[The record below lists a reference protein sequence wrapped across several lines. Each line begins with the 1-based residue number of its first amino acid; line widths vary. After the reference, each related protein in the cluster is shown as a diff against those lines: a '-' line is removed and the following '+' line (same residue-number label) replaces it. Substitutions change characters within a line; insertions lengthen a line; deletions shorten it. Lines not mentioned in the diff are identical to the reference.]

1 MFQQDITLGP
11 GTGTFTSHTFEI
23 FIMLFVAFLMGL
35 WMGWALWSRFRQI
48 SQRLQ
53 TDNDSLTLTVNN
65 LRAELEAL
73 RTKFAAAETDR
84 AEFNSRYS
92 LLERENDELRL
103 RLSESESE
111 TTRTQGRNRQLETE
125 LGLSFEPEEV
135 AGADIPLEINTMSPE
150 VEEDWQPD
158 VEAELAGMSVEHATA
173 SADLVEEFGD
183 REPAFSLDE
192 WIDPISES
200 PAEPVPT
207 APVVEEAP
215 APPAEEPAVV
225 TTEPSTI
232 VVMAP
237 GHRDDLK
244 IVEGIGP
251 KIEELLFQNGVY
263 TYQQLAET
271 PVEEIRNILSAAG
284 SRFAMHDPG
293 TWSAQALLAANGEW
307 DNLKAYQDFLNAG
320 KRPGA

>member
-11 GTGTFTSHTFEI
+11 GTGTFTAHTFEI

-35 WMGWALWSRFRQI
+35 WMGWAMWNRFRQM
-48 SQRLQ
+48 SERLR
-53 TDNDSLTLTVNN
+53 TDNESLTLTVNN
-65 LRAELEAL
+65 LRAEIDTL
-73 RTKFAAAETDR
+73 RAKFAGLETER
-84 AEFNSRYS
+84 SEFNVRYDI
-92 LLERENDELRL
+92 LERENNELRQ
-103 RLSESESE
+103 RLNQSEGE
-111 TTRTQGRNRQLETE
+111 TSRTQDRNRQLETE
-125 LGLSFEPEEV
+125 LGLSFTPESDI
-135 AGADIPLEINTMSPE
+135 ATDIPLEINTESAPDPE
-150 VEEDWQPD
+150 WLADPEGD
-158 VEAELAGMSVEHATA
+158 LAGMAVEAATA
-173 SADLVEEFGD
+173 EHELVAEFGD
-183 REPAFSLDE
+183 TTPAFTLEED
-192 WIDPISES
+192 
-200 PAEPVPT
+200 APVS
-207 APVVEEAP
+207 APVVEEPTEAVDESTNVF
-215 APPAEEPAVV
+215 AGEPQ
-225 TTEPSTI
+225 TI
-232 VVMAP
+232 VVTAP

-271 PVEEIRNILSAAG
+271 PVEEIRNILVAAG